1 MSSLVCP
8 ALRLDGLRRRKRI
21 VVKRKK
27 EQLKQIHVCARASV
41 SILYY
46 PIAYHIVPDAAFIS
60 YRYVILDNKE
70 TKSKVT
76 RYIYLNTYIYIH
88 IQVFFLLVFH

>member
-21 VVKRKK
+21 VVKRKR
-27 EQLKQIHVCARASV
+27 EQLKQIHLCARALV
-41 SILYY
+41 SIFYY
-46 PIAYHIVPDAAFIS
+46 PIAYHIITDTAFIS

-70 TKSKVT
+70 TKSQVT
-76 RYIYLNTYIYIH
+76 RYISKYI
-88 IQVFFLLVFH
+88 